1 MILPDVAAEVV
12 EQVVTEQKNTLT
24 TFVSLLVKEEKA
36 QADTKEKEHDKGDD
50 QDKRRSKDP
59 IVTDTQCKP

>member
-1 MILPDVAAEVV
+1 MSTSIV

-24 TFVSLLVKEEKA
+24 TFVSLLLKEEKA
-36 QADTKEKEHDKGDD
+36 QADTKEKELDAKKGDD
-50 QDKRRSKDP
+50 KSRNTKDP